1 MSPGRREGGRKAA
14 RLEEKGAGP
23 APAAHAARGGGAG
36 REACLRQGFLREG
49 RRGRSG
55 FSSVWLGSRGGA
67 SWPSA
72 QPSGGLGPGPGS
84 LWGTQGPSLA
94 SSVSSPQGRLW
105 GGGVVGMTRS
115 RLGRGPATPPRI
127 PGAQAAVTHISA
139 PAALCSCGP
148 GISGRWSRFPV
159 LLPASQEA
167 AWWGASSPPPPSSL
181 SPFVRPPRLACLLPG
196 SPRARR
202 ASAPTT
208 PGLTCDLA
216 GRAPA
221 WAGRGPVSQAQR
233 ETETKAD
240 LEGGTHQRAA
250 CNVLV
255 FPGSRLQ
262 QDKQI
267 YFQRR

>member
-1 MSPGRREGGRKAA
+1 MSPGRREGGR
-14 RLEEKGAGP
+14 EESRPSGGEGRGAGP
-23 APAAHAARGGGAG
+23 SCARCPRWGCRRGSLPPTGLPPG
-36 REACLRQGFLREG
+36 REKRPFRILQCL
-49 RRGRSG
+49 
-55 FSSVWLGSRGGA
+55 
-67 SWPSA
+67 
-72 QPSGGLGPGPGS
+72 
-84 LWGTQGPSLA
+84 
-94 SSVSSPQGRLW
+94 
-105 GGGVVGMTRS
+105 VGEQ
-115 RLGRGPATPPRI
+115 GRGPLAFCPAIWRAGPWPRLPLGDAGPQPRQQLLLSPREAGGRGRCGDDQVEAGPGTPPSI

-148 GISGRWSRFPV
+148 GISGWWSRFPV

-181 SPFVRPPRLACLLPG
+181 SPFVRPPRPACLLPG